1 MRARISKEESM
12 SDTTGDVDWHDPN
25 DKPERM
31 IKLAK
36 IFVSLADTLVED
48 YDVSEL
54 LARLVSASL
63 DVLDAKEAGVLLL
76 DDHGDLQVM
85 ASSTD
90 QILEIFR
97 IQRDEGPSQECLR
110 SGTSVSIAN
119 LVCEA
124 ERWPR
129 FCAAALEGGFSSV
142 QALPLRLRQETVGAL
157 NVFFAQPRTSRDT
170 DLRISQSLADVAT
183 IGILQQR
190 AVHRSALLADQLQ
203 RALSSRIVIEQ
214 AKGVLAEHAKL
225 TMDLAFA
232 ALRKHARDHNLKLS
246 ELAAAI
252 SRGDVAPDDI
262 VGSVPT
268 PS

>member
-1 MRARISKEESM
+1 
-12 SDTTGDVDWHDPN
+12 
-25 DKPERM
+25 
-31 IKLAK
+31 
-36 IFVSLADTLVED
+36 
-48 YDVSEL
+48 
-54 LARLVSASL
+54 
-63 DVLDAKEAGVLLL
+63 VLLL
-76 DDHGDLQVM
+76 NDHGELQVM

-90 QILEIFR
+90 QILDVFR
-97 IQRDEGPSQECLR
+97 IQSEEGPSQQCVR
-110 SGTSVSIAN
+110 SGDAVSMTSLGAD
-119 LVCEA
+119 A

-129 FCAAALEGGFSSV
+129 FCAVAIEAGFSSA
-142 QALPLRLRQETVGAL
+142 QALPLRLRQETIGAL
-157 NVFFAQPRTSRDT
+157 NIFFAQSPPPQDI
-170 DLRISQSLADVAT
+170 DLRISQALADIAT

-252 SRGDVAPDDI
+252 SRGDLPPDEVI
-262 VGSVPT
+262 GTVP
-268 PS
+268 PSD